1 MNKYSFIHFIW
12 LLPAY
17 FVLQFGYQT
26 LNYYSVQNTYANGES
41 YVATVIDFD
50 VKQIAAQS
58 SGYVVLRFS
67 DSGGNQIQQRL
78 SLPVQFA
85 QVIMDSELIP
95 IRYQPSAFREIVIMP
110 VYELQKKVI
119 LVNISVALISLLA
132 TSIIS
137 FYASRYARNKVR
149 FGEDVIEY
157 ERVDE

>member
-1 MNKYSFIHFIW
+1 MNKYSFIHLIW

-17 FVLQFGYQT
+17 FVLQLGYQS

-41 YVATVIDFD
+41 YIASVVDFD
-50 VKQIAAQS
+50 VKQIAAQT

-67 DSGGNQIQQRL
+67 DAESNQIQQRL

-95 IRYQPSAFREIVIMP
+95 IRYNPAAFREIVIMP

-119 LVNISVALISLLA
+119 LVNISVAIISLLA
-132 TSIIS
+132 TSIVS
-137 FYASRYARNKVR
+137 FYASRYARNR
-149 FGEDVIEY
+149 IRYGEDIIEY
-157 ERVDE
+157 ERVDP